1 MTKYHTCSNVIPPT
15 LIPVVCFA
23 CLRLPVCPSV
33 CMLFLS
39 LCVRLCVSL
48 HVYTCVAFWCLLKK
62 NNFSNSNPL
71 SIWLVALNHTDES
84 KAKIPDMVL
93 MKSHSNSAIHA
104 HTGLREP
111 MLVPAFSHFQL
122 VCNSKSLI
130 WRRRNSFAHSDDKV
144 GPHL

>member
-1 MTKYHTCSNVIPPT
+1 MTKYHTCNSNVIPLT
-15 LIPVVCFA
+15 LIPECVLHVSDCQCAYLSECYF
-23 CLRLPVCPSV
+23 CLCV
-33 CMLFLS
+33 CM
-39 LCVRLCVSL
+39 SL
-48 HVYTCVAFWCLLKK
+48 HVYTCVAFWYLLKK

-71 SIWLVALNHTDES
+71 SIWLVALNHTEES

-130 WRRRNSFAHSDDKV
+130 WRLRNSFANSDDKV